1 MKGIAQM
8 GEVAYYECR
17 IVELLEEAKM
27 NRHDGDIYSRKMKQ
41 VMQLAALSDLWNRSS
56 LEN

>member
-8 GEVAYYECR
+8 GEPAYYECR

-27 NRHDGDIYSRKMKQ
+27 NRGQPEIYSRKMKQ
-41 VMQLAALSDLWNRSS
+41 IAQLAILSDVWNGTVQS
-56 LEN
+56 